1 MNFSIPK
8 LPILAI
14 TKSPSFAAN
23 RFLRRHL
30 NEIDP
35 PLPRHGLSMAFRR
48 HRQML
53 EADTQIAIPISDED
67 LLDAAAFHRLD
78 RCVSFQLRASPWVPV
93 EPWLVAD
100 HGRLG
105 S

>member
-1 MNFSIPK
+1 MSFSITK

-23 RFLRRHL
+23 RFLSRHL

-35 PLPRHGLSMAFRR
+35 RLPRHGLSMAFRR

-53 EADTQIAIPISDED
+53 VDDTQIAIRISDED
-67 LLDAAAFHRLD
+67 LRDAAAFHRLD
-78 RCVSFQLRASPWVPV
+78 LCVSFHPGGRPPRAVDTELVP
-93 EPWLVAD
+93 A
-100 HGRLG
+100 H
-105 S
+105 